1 MTLVSLTSYSQ
12 YPTTKIIGKDSVVI
26 ITTKQAEKINNTYVK
41 MIDSI
46 STIKNDIISI
56 KSYQTQIII
65 DKLEALD
72 KIAYLEQ
79 SLDAHKI
86 LLSSKDKE
94 LEILKIK
101 KRSPMLVT
109 MLLLVGWTLYTGIQ
123 TQTIK

>member
-1 MTLVSLTSYSQ
+1 MTLVSLISYSQ

-26 ITTKQAEKINNTYVK
+26 ITTKQAEKINNKYVK
-41 MIDSI
+41 MLDSI
-46 STIKNDIISI
+46 STIKSDIISI

-86 LLSSKDKE
+86 LLNSKDKE